1 LVPQAG
7 IEPARSFNQ
16 QILSHLGRRLN
27 ATPFKFFGRFPT
39 VF

>member
-16 QILSHLGRRLN
+16 QILSLSRL
-27 ATPFKFFGRFPT
+27 PFRHWG
-39 VF
+39 